1 MKVKATLTAV
11 VLMVATFSSLGADW
25 PQWQG
30 TNRDGKSADTGLLK
44 QWPENGPPLV
54 WRNDKLGGGYSAPSI
69 ASGRVFVMSNRGDE
83 EVVLALSE
91 KDGSEIWVA
100 PLGPAFQQQAS
111 QGREGPACT
120 PTVDGER
127 LYVEGLAG
135 NVACLQASDGKIVW
149 QRSLTE
155 DFGGR
160 RPMWSF
166 RESPLVDGD
175 KVILTPG
182 GTDAILVALNKLTGE
197 TIWKSKMPDSPA
209 AAAAPG
215 GAGGDRA
222 GASGRGGDRGS
233 AGGAGGGSAAS
244 GPGGASAAGVTGTG
258 EPGLFVGEHFSMTA
272 FSCKIPNGKYLA
284 KLYFAE
290 TYEGIT
296 APGQRVFSFNVQGKE
311 FKDFDIWVKAGG
323 FYRAYIE
330 TVPVEVTNGEF
341 RIVFTPKVENP
352 AIKAIEIL
360 PQAEG
365 AASGATTIRIKAGQ
379 SAPFTDSSGNVW
391 QPDQGFEGGMTNP
404 MTGGSGG
411 AFGGGASG
419 SFGGGQG
426 AAGGAGGDR
435 AGASGGRGGGGGF
448 GGFGGGGGA
457 AYASPI
463 AIDFEGQRQYVQ
475 LTARALIGIA
485 ASDGKFLWRYDKPAN
500 RMAINC
506 STPLS
511 HDGMVF
517 ASSAYGAGGGLVK
530 LSKDADGAVKAEE
543 VYATTDMQNH
553 HGGMILLDG
562 YLYGATGGNEGG
574 AMACLEFKTGKIMWD
589 QRQSAGRR
597 AKGSLA
603 LADGLLYYRMEDGAI
618 LLIEPNPEKYI
629 ERSRFEQPDRTNLP
643 AWPHPVIANGKLY
656 VRDQDVLFCYDI
668 KAK

>member
-1 MKVKATLTAV
+1 MTRPNWLLILMSIGVVFLTTA
-11 VLMVATFSSLGADW
+11 AIEAADW

-30 TNRDGKSADTGLLK
+30 PNRDGKSADTDLLK

-54 WRNDKLGGGYSAPSI
+54 WRNDKLGGGYSGPSI
-69 ASGRVFVMSNRGDE
+69 ASGRVFVMSNRGDQ

-91 KDGSEIWVA
+91 NDGSEMWVA

-127 LYVEGLAG
+127 LYVEGLG
-135 NVACLQASDGKIVW
+135 GTVACLQVKDGKIVW
-149 QRSLTE
+149 QHSLTE

-175 KVILTPG
+175 RVILTPG
-182 GTDAILVALNKLTGE
+182 GADAILVALNKLTSE
-197 TIWKSKMPDSPA
+197 TIWKAKMPDSPA
-209 AAAAPG
+209 GASGAPG
-215 GAGGDRA
+215 GSGGGREGAGGP
-222 GASGRGGDRGS
+222 GS
-233 AGGAGGGSAAS
+233 AGGG
-244 GPGGASAAGVTGTG
+244 GGASAAGVTGAKD
-258 EPGLFVGEHFSMTA
+258 PGLFTSEHFSMTA
-272 FSCKIPNGKYLA
+272 FSCKIPNGKYTA

-290 TYEGIT
+290 TYNGIT
-296 APGQRVFSFNVQGKE
+296 GPGQRVFSFTVQGKE

-323 FYRAYIE
+323 PKRAYVE
-330 TVPVEVTNGEF
+330 SVPVEVTNGEF

-352 AIKAIEIL
+352 AINAIEIL

-365 AASGATTIRIKAGQ
+365 AASGATAVRVKAG
-379 SAPFTDSSGNVW
+379 ATATFTDSSGNVW

-404 MTGGSGG
+404 MVSGG
-411 AFGGGASG
+411 PAGGFGG
-419 SFGGGQG
+419 FGG
-426 AAGGAGGDR
+426 AP
-435 AGASGGRGGGGGF
+435 GASGGRGGRGGPG

-457 AYASPI
+457 AYASVI
-463 AIDFEGQRQYVQ
+463 AVEFEGQRQYIQ

-506 STPLS
+506 STPVYN
-511 HDGMVF
+511 DGMVF

-543 VYATTDMQNH
+543 VYATTEMQNH

-562 YLYGATGGNEGG
+562 YLYGAAGGNEGG
-574 AMACLEFKTGKIMWD
+574 ALVCLDFKTGKVMWD

-656 VRDQDVLFCYDI
+656 IRDQDVLFCYDV